1 MLSEMKGV
9 FKIAFLCALFASLI
23 VVPVGGDPV
32 ISDVKDKDGAIISGG
47 VYGDIFRAVGTGVA
61 AGSEINLYW
70 DLVGDWEEGEG
81 FLNSSVGLP
90 NGLFEVWFLVP
101 EAHYGTHYLW
111 VKDIDENKVDGPVPF
126 SVSPMLLITPGSGL
140 TGDTITL
147 KGYGFDSDVDV
158 TEITFDSSDLST
170 TPSTPSTDTTG
181 SWQATFKVPSI
192 TDNDYTIT
200 AEDEEGRSASETFT
214 IGPAITLDID
224 EGPVGSVVE
233 VYGRGFTEDG
243 IVETFTLNGIDCGV
257 LDLNDLNIENDG
269 EFRFELVV
277 PGVNQADRDYE
288 MIVSDDGGKDASI
301 YFTVTGVA
309 EIELDPGYGPQGTRV
324 SISGVNFAPSSDV
337 VISVEGSS
345 VKTFQTDSGG
355 DFDGTFT
362 FPAVSTGTHQ
372 VVAEQED
379 YEIDDSKSFRVGT
392 MIVILSPSS
401 GPSGTLVA
409 LTGTGFTPSGEWN
422 ASMNGVALFEQESIS
437 GDSTLFGM
445 FNVPTLDPDSYT
457 VTTTDVD
464 EGIKVT
470 STFTVTQR
478 TQLSME
484 PAIFPVGYNVSLEGD
499 YFAESDVDVEFTYY
513 NASEDWDMDAYHR
526 NGAVRTDSDGGFLA
540 WWEVPDDLSEGTYT
554 ARAEDDE
561 GLYTEF
567 EFQIGPSIV
576 SIESRKTSYKGGETV
591 NFRIESS
598 FKEEGSYIE
607 IIDPDGVFMWKTD
620 DLDTWI
626 MDGFTYTTP
635 LYRQTAGGN
644 WMTLEDDATEGT
656 WTWTWYNSDDEEI
669 SSGSFEV
676 SAESDDQPPDDEPPD
691 DGVSD
696 EEPGDLLE
704 ELQKIKTEIAQYQ
717 SDLDELLSTVEGMSG
732 STSEALSAVAG
743 DVSEIGA
750 EIGDISSNVN
760 EAKQLAEQAN
770 ENVESMRD
778 EVERVS
784 NAAKTQSY
792 IAYAAVGLSIL
803 AIALGFLGPIQITR
817 KPV

>member
-1 MLSEMKGV
+1 MKGV
-9 FKIAFLCALFASLI
+9 LKIAFLCALFASLM

-32 ISDVKDKDGAIISGG
+32 VSDVKDKDGDTITGG
-47 VYGDIFRAVGTGVA
+47 VYGDVARVFGSGVV
-61 AGSEINLYW
+61 AGSDVNLYW
-70 DLVGDWEEGEG
+70 DAVGTWDGVDG
-81 FLNSSVGLP
+81 MLNSSEALP
-90 NGLFEVWFLVP
+90 NGDFEIWFFVP
-101 EAHYGTHYLW
+101 EAVNGLHYLW
-111 VKDIDENKVDGPVPF
+111 IKDVDGGDTYGPVPF
-126 SVSPMLLITPGSGL
+126 TVDAMLRLTPGSGL
-140 TGDTITL
+140 IGDKITI
-147 KGYGFDSDVDV
+147 KGYGFDGDVDV
-158 TEITFDSSDLST
+158 TYITFEASSLST
-170 TPSTPSTDTTG
+170 NPSTPDTGDTG
-181 SWQATFKVPSI
+181 SWTATFNVPNKA
-192 TDNDYTIT
+192 DNDYDVT
-200 AEDEEGRSASETFT
+200 ATDAHARSATETFT
-214 IGPAITLDID
+214 IGPAISLDVE
-224 EGPVGSVVE
+224 EGPVGTVVE
-233 VYGRGFTEDG
+233 VQGRGFTVDG
-243 IVETFTLNGIDCGV
+243 KVNSVSLNGIECGV
-257 LDLNDLNIENDG
+257 LDANDLEIDGDG

-437 GDSTLFGM
+437 GDSTLFGT

-554 ARAEDDE
+554 VRAEDDE

-576 SIESRKTSYKGGETV
+576 SIESRKTSYTGGDTV
-591 NFRIESS
+591 GFRIESS

-669 SSGSFEV
+669 GSGSFEV

-696 EEPGDLLE
+696 EEAGDLLE
-704 ELQKIKTEIAQYQ
+704 ELQKIKTDIAQYQ
-717 SDLDELLSTVEGMSG
+717 SDLEELLSTVEGMSG

-778 EVERVS
+778 EVERIS

-792 IAYAAVGLSIL
+792 IVYAAVGLSIL